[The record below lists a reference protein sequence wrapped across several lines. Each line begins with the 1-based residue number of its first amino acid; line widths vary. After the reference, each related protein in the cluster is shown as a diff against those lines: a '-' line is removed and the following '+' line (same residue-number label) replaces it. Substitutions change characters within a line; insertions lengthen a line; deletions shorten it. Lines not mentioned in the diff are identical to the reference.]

1 MTMETPLDSSKK
13 NNLSME
19 DIVLEPI
26 RTKSYYKKDPMLNLD
41 KALDKAKQVKK
52 MYKSPKHYEYD
63 PHLNGLHEPGSNQVA
78 INQALN
84 DRMKELQTR
93 NIALESR
100 LERLEAVL
108 SSKHF
113 LDFTSKLEEM
123 TDKLDDLQSK
133 IDLLDE

>member
-1 MTMETPLDSSKK
+1 METHLDALKK
-13 NNLSME
+13 NELSME
-19 DIVLEPI
+19 DIVLDPI
-26 RTKSYYKKDPMLNLD
+26 RTKSCYIKDSVLKNM
-41 KALDKAKQVKK
+41 DKAKQVKK

-84 DRMKELQTR
+84 DRMK
-93 NIALESR
+93 ALEAQNLALENR
-100 LERLEAVL
+100 LKRLEAVL

>member
-1 MTMETPLDSSKK
+1 MTMEKPPNPPKTNKYFIKESVLK
-13 NNLSME
+13 NM
-19 DIVLEPI
+19 
-26 RTKSYYKKDPMLNLD
+26 D
-41 KALDKAKQVKK
+41 KVKPVNK

-63 PHLNGLHEPGSNQVA
+63 PHLNGLTEPGSNQVA

-84 DRMKELQTR
+84 DRMKALEAQNL
-93 NIALESR
+93 ALESR
-100 LERLEAVL
+100 LKRLEAVL

-113 LDFTSKLEEM
+113 IDFTSKLEEM

>member
-1 MTMETPLDSSKK
+1 MTMETPLNPKTNKYFITESVLK
-13 NNLSME
+13 NMDN
-19 DIVLEPI
+19 
-26 RTKSYYKKDPMLNLD
+26 K
-41 KALDKAKQVKK
+41 VKK
-52 MYKSPKHYEYD
+52 MYKTPKHYEYD
-63 PHLNGLHEPGSNQVA
+63 PSLNGLTEPGSNQVA

-84 DRMKELQTR
+84 DRMKELQAK
-93 NIALESR
+93 NLALESR
-100 LERLEAVL
+100 LKRLEEVL

>member
-1 MTMETPLDSSKK
+1 
-13 NNLSME
+13 ME
-19 DIVLEPI
+19 DIVLDPI
-26 RTKSYYKKDPMLNLD
+26 KKKSCYIKDSVLKNM
-41 KALDKAKQVKK
+41 DKAKQVNK

-84 DRMKELQTR
+84 DRMKELQAK
-93 NIALESR
+93 NLALESR
-100 LERLEAVL
+100 LKRLEEVL

-113 LDFTSKLEEM
+113 IDFTSKLEEI

>member
-1 MTMETPLDSSKK
+1 METPPD
-13 NNLSME
+13 
-19 DIVLEPI
+19 PI

-41 KALDKAKQVKK
+41 KDLDKAKQVKK
-52 MYKSPKHYEYD
+52 MYKTPKHYEYD
-63 PHLNGLHEPGSNQVA
+63 PSLNGLTKPGSNQVA

-84 DRMKELQTR
+84 DRMKELQAK
-93 NIALESR
+93 NLALESR
-100 LERLEAVL
+100 LKRLEEVL

-113 LDFTSKLEEM
+113 LDFSSKLEEM

>member
-1 MTMETPLDSSKK
+1 METPPNPLKENK
-13 NNLSME
+13 LSME
-19 DIVLEPI
+19 DIVLKPL
-26 RTKSYYKKDPMLNLD
+26 RQNSYHISESVLKQMDE
-41 KALDKAKQVKK
+41 AKRVKE

-63 PHLNGLHEPGSNQVA
+63 PSLNGLQELGSNQVV

-84 DRMKELQTR
+84 DRIKTLEAQNL
-93 NIALESR
+93 ALESR
-100 LERLEAVL
+100 LKRLEAVL

-123 TDKLDDLQSK
+123 TDKLDDLKSK

>member
-1 MTMETPLDSSKK
+1 METPLNPKTNKYFITESVLK
-13 NNLSME
+13 NM
-19 DIVLEPI
+19 
-26 RTKSYYKKDPMLNLD
+26 D
-41 KALDKAKQVKK
+41 KVKQVKK

-84 DRMKELQTR
+84 DRMKTLEAQNL
-93 NIALESR
+93 ALESR
-100 LERLEAVL
+100 LKRLEAIL

>member
-1 MTMETPLDSSKK
+1 METPLNPKTNKYFITESVLK
-13 NNLSME
+13 NMDN
-19 DIVLEPI
+19 
-26 RTKSYYKKDPMLNLD
+26 K
-41 KALDKAKQVKK
+41 VKK
-52 MYKSPKHYEYD
+52 MYKTPKHYEYD
-63 PHLNGLHEPGSNQVA
+63 PSLNGLTEPGSNQVA

-84 DRMKELQTR
+84 DRMKELQAK
-93 NIALESR
+93 NLALESR
-100 LERLEAVL
+100 LKRLEEVL

>member
-1 MTMETPLDSSKK
+1 MTMETHLDALKK
-13 NNLSME
+13 NKLSIE
-19 DIVLEPI
+19 NIVSDPI
-26 RTKSYYKKDPMLNLD
+26 KTKSYYIKDSVLKNM
-41 KALDKAKQVKK
+41 DKAKQVNK
-52 MYKSPKHYEYD
+52 MYKTPKHYEYD
-63 PHLNGLHEPGSNQVA
+63 PSLNGLTEPGSNQVA

-84 DRMKELQTR
+84 DRMKELQAK
-93 NIALESR
+93 NLALESR
-100 LERLEAVL
+100 LKRLEEVL

>member
-1 MTMETPLDSSKK
+1 MTMETPPD
-13 NNLSME
+13 
-19 DIVLEPI
+19 PI
-26 RTKSYYKKDPMLNLD
+26 KTKSYYKKNPMLNLD
-41 KALDKAKQVKK
+41 KALDKAKQVHK
-52 MYKSPKHYEYD
+52 MYKTPKHYEYD
-63 PHLNGLHEPGSNQVA
+63 PSLNGLTEPGSNQVA

-84 DRMKELQTR
+84 DRMKELQAK
-93 NIALESR
+93 NLALESR
-100 LERLEAVL
+100 LKRLEEVL

>member
-1 MTMETPLDSSKK
+1 MTMETHLDALKK
-13 NNLSME
+13 NKLSIE
-19 DIVLEPI
+19 NIVSDPI
-26 RTKSYYKKDPMLNLD
+26 KTKSYYIKDSVLKNM
-41 KALDKAKQVKK
+41 DKAKQVNK
-52 MYKSPKHYEYD
+52 MYKPPKHYEFD
-63 PHLNGLHEPGSNQVA
+63 PSLNGLTEPGSNQVA

-84 DRMKELQTR
+84 DRMKELQAK
-93 NIALESR
+93 NLALESR
-100 LERLEAVL
+100 LKRLEEVL

>member
-1 MTMETPLDSSKK
+1 METHLDALEK

-19 DIVLEPI
+19 DIVLDPI
-26 RTKSYYKKDPMLNLD
+26 RTKSSYISESVLKNM
-41 KALDKAKQVKK
+41 DKAKQVKK

-63 PHLNGLHEPGSNQVA
+63 PYLNGLHEPGSNQVA

-84 DRMKELQTR
+84 DRMK
-93 NIALESR
+93 ALEAQNLALENR
-100 LERLEAVL
+100 LKRLEAVL

>member
-1 MTMETPLDSSKK
+1 MTMETHLDALKK
-13 NNLSME
+13 NKLSIE
-19 DIVLEPI
+19 NIVSDPI
-26 RTKSYYKKDPMLNLD
+26 KTKSYYIQDSVLKNM
-41 KALDKAKQVKK
+41 DKAKQVNK
-52 MYKSPKHYEYD
+52 MYKTPKHYEYD
-63 PHLNGLHEPGSNQVA
+63 PSLNGLTEPGSNQVA

-84 DRMKELQTR
+84 DRMKELQAK
-93 NIALESR
+93 NLALESR
-100 LERLEAVL
+100 LKRLEEVL

>member
-1 MTMETPLDSSKK
+1 METHLDALKK
-13 NNLSME
+13 NNLTME

-26 RTKSYYKKDPMLNLD
+26 KKNSYHISESVLKQMDKVKQLN
-41 KALDKAKQVKK
+41 K

-84 DRMKELQTR
+84 DRMKTLEAQNL
-93 NIALESR
+93 ALENR
-100 LERLEAVL
+100 LKRLEAVL

>member
-1 MTMETPLDSSKK
+1 MTMETPPDSIK
-13 NNLSME
+13 
-19 DIVLEPI
+19 
-26 RTKSYYKKDPMLNLD
+26 TKSYYKKDAMLNLD
-41 KALDKAKQVKK
+41 KALDKAKQAKK

-63 PHLNGLHEPGSNQVA
+63 PHLNGLHEPGSNQVV

-84 DRMKELQTR
+84 DRMK
-93 NIALESR
+93 ALEAQNLALENR
-100 LERLEAVL
+100 LKRLEAVL

-113 LDFTSKLEEM
+113 LDFTSKLEEI

>member
-1 MTMETPLDSSKK
+1 METHLDALKQ

-19 DIVLEPI
+19 DIVLDPI
-26 RTKSYYKKDPMLNLD
+26 KTKSYYKKDPMLNLD

-63 PHLNGLHEPGSNQVA
+63 PSLNGLHEPGSNQVA

-84 DRMKELQTR
+84 DRMKTLEAQNL
-93 NIALESR
+93 ALENR
-100 LERLEAVL
+100 LKRLEAVL

>member
-1 MTMETPLDSSKK
+1 MSMETPPD
-13 NNLSME
+13 
-19 DIVLEPI
+19 PI
-26 RTKSYYKKDPMLNLD
+26 KTKSYYKKDPMLNLD

-52 MYKSPKHYEYD
+52 MYKTPKHYEYD
-63 PHLNGLHEPGSNQVA
+63 PSLNGLTEPGSKQVA

-93 NIALESR
+93 NIDLESR
-100 LERLEAVL
+100 LKRLEAVL

-123 TDKLDDLQSK
+123 TDKLDDLQSR

>member
-1 MTMETPLDSSKK
+1 MKTPPD
-13 NNLSME
+13 
-19 DIVLEPI
+19 PI
-26 RTKSYYKKDPMLNLD
+26 KTKSYYKKDPMLNLD

-52 MYKSPKHYEYD
+52 MYKTPKHYEYD
-63 PHLNGLHEPGSNQVA
+63 PSLNGLTEPGSKQVA

>member
-1 MTMETPLDSSKK
+1 MTMETHLDALKK

-19 DIVLEPI
+19 DIVLDPI
-26 RTKSYYKKDPMLNLD
+26 RTNSCYIKDSVLKNM
-41 KALDKAKQVKK
+41 DKAKQVKK
-52 MYKSPKHYEYD
+52 MYKTPKHYEYD
-63 PHLNGLHEPGSNQVA
+63 PSLNGLHEPGSNQVA

-84 DRMKELQTR
+84 DRMKELQAK
-93 NIALESR
+93 NLALESR
-100 LERLEAVL
+100 LKRLEEVL

-113 LDFTSKLEEM
+113 LDFSSKLEEI

>member
-1 MTMETPLDSSKK
+1 MTMEKPPNPPKTNKYFIKESVLK
-13 NNLSME
+13 NM
-19 DIVLEPI
+19 
-26 RTKSYYKKDPMLNLD
+26 D
-41 KALDKAKQVKK
+41 KVKPVNK

-63 PHLNGLHEPGSNQVA
+63 PSLNGLQEPSLHQVG
-78 INQALN
+78 INQSLN
-84 DRMKELQTR
+84 DRMKALEAQNLT
-93 NIALESR
+93 LESR
-100 LERLEAVL
+100 LKRLEAVL

>member
-1 MTMETPLDSSKK
+1 MTMETHLDALKK

-19 DIVLEPI
+19 DIVLDPI
-26 RTKSYYKKDPMLNLD
+26 KKKSYYIKDSVLKNM
-41 KALDKAKQVKK
+41 DKAKQVNK
-52 MYKSPKHYEYD
+52 MYKTPKHYEYD
-63 PHLNGLHEPGSNQVA
+63 PSLNGLTEPGSNQVA

-84 DRMKELQTR
+84 DRMK
-93 NIALESR
+93 ALEAQNLV
-100 LERLEAVL
+100 LESKLKRLEAVL

>member
-1 MTMETPLDSSKK
+1 MSIETPLNPKTNKYFIPESVLK
-13 NNLSME
+13 NMDN
-19 DIVLEPI
+19 
-26 RTKSYYKKDPMLNLD
+26 K
-41 KALDKAKQVKK
+41 VKK

-63 PHLNGLHEPGSNQVA
+63 PHLNGLNEPGSNQVA

-84 DRMKELQTR
+84 DRMKTLEAQ
-93 NIALESR
+93 NVALEIR
-100 LERLEAVL
+100 LKRLEAVL

-113 LDFTSKLEEM
+113 LDFTNKLEEM

>member
-1 MTMETPLDSSKK
+1 MTMETPPNPKTNKYFITESVLK
-13 NNLSME
+13 NMDN
-19 DIVLEPI
+19 
-26 RTKSYYKKDPMLNLD
+26 K
-41 KALDKAKQVKK
+41 VKK
-52 MYKSPKHYEYD
+52 MYKTPKHYEYD
-63 PHLNGLHEPGSNQVA
+63 SSLNGLTEPGSNQVA

-84 DRMKELQTR
+84 DRMKELQAK
-93 NIALESR
+93 NLALESR
-100 LERLEAVL
+100 LKRLEEVL

>member
-1 MTMETPLDSSKK
+1 METPSNLTKK
-13 NNLSME
+13 TKLSME
-19 DIVLEPI
+19 DIVLDPI
-26 RTKSYYKKDPMLNLD
+26 KKNSYHIPESVLKQMDE
-41 KALDKAKQVKK
+41 AKRVKK

-63 PHLNGLHEPGSNQVA
+63 PHLNGLHEPGSNQVV

-84 DRMKELQTR
+84 DRMKALEAQNL
-93 NIALESR
+93 ALESR
-100 LERLEAVL
+100 LKRLEAVL

-113 LDFTSKLEEM
+113 LDFTNKLEEM

>member
-1 MTMETPLDSSKK
+1 METPPDSIK
-13 NNLSME
+13 
-19 DIVLEPI
+19 
-26 RTKSYYKKDPMLNLD
+26 TKSYYKKDAMLNLD
-41 KALDKAKQVKK
+41 KALDKAKQAKK

-63 PHLNGLHEPGSNQVA
+63 PHLNGLHEPGSNQVV

-84 DRMKELQTR
+84 DRMK
-93 NIALESR
+93 ALEAQNLALENR
-100 LERLEAVL
+100 LKRLEAVL

-113 LDFTSKLEEM
+113 LDFTSKLEEI